1 MSRYLRLLRRRDYA
15 LLWTGATISALGD
28 GMSFVALIWL
38 VLESTGDPQL
48 VGVLAAAY
56 TAPVIVGGLIA
67 GLLLDR
73 YDRRRLLA
81 LDNVV
86 RGIAI
91 ATVPL
96 AAVAGVLTPPHLV
109 IVAAIYGFL
118 FMISLAGVP
127 SLLPSYVPADELTTA
142 NAMETISYG
151 ISGLAGPA
159 VAGVVIALVGA
170 PAVLAFDAVTYGIF
184 AVCLLA
190 MRAPST
196 EQPVEDEVAELAGG
210 GLRPA
215 LRFIVRTPAI
225 LAITVMFMLV
235 NVGEGMLSVFLP
247 VYAVEALAAGAATYG
262 LLASAFTAG
271 ILVGSLL
278 VGAVGWRFPLGRSIA
293 AAQTAMGLV
302 FLLLLGPPALPLAL
316 AALFL
321 AGVFGSS
328 LTAWAQ
334 TIRMRLIPPDLRGRV
349 FALLRTFMNATNP
362 VGALVGGILLAGDG
376 LATVIA
382 AIVLL
387 AAVPGLVGLVHP
399 GLGRGPTAEPSI
411 SPPVVSG

>member
-1 MSRYLRLLRRRDYA
+1 
-15 LLWTGATISALGD
+15 
-28 GMSFVALIWL
+28 
-38 VLESTGDPQL
+38 
-48 VGVLAAAY
+48 
-56 TAPVIVGGLIA
+56 
-67 GLLLDR
+67 
-73 YDRRRLLA
+73 
-81 LDNVV
+81 
-86 RGIAI
+86 
-91 ATVPL
+91 
-96 AAVAGVLTPPHLV
+96 
-109 IVAAIYGFL
+109 
-118 FMISLAGVP
+118 
-127 SLLPSYVPADELTTA
+127 
-142 NAMETISYG
+142 
-151 ISGLAGPA
+151 
-159 VAGVVIALVGA
+159 
-170 PAVLAFDAVTYGIF
+170 
-184 AVCLLA
+184 
-190 MRAPST
+190 
-196 EQPVEDEVAELAGG
+196 
-210 GLRPA
+210 
-215 LRFIVRTPAI
+215 
-225 LAITVMFMLV
+225 
-235 NVGEGMLSVFLP
+235 MLSVFLP